1 MNMSTRKKMIL
12 TCVIG
17 LVIGIIGGGISGY
30 FVGYYQGRNI
40 GYSNGYNQRGIDDTS
55 KTENKEDKD
64 LKLFDSPQKELKV
77 RSFKVIQVLSDGSA
91 LAKCDEFGGDDLD
104 YGTVVRFQATEG
116 TLYYDD
122 QIIKLPQGKHFRLMG
137 TFDYE
142 SRREGWKTVPVI
154 GIFDK

>member
-1 MNMSTRKKMIL
+1 MIL

-64 LKLFDSPQKELKV
+64 LKLFDSPQKE
-77 RSFKVIQVLSDGSA
+77 
-91 LAKCDEFGGDDLD
+91 
-104 YGTVVRFQATEG
+104 
-116 TLYYDD
+116 
-122 QIIKLPQGKHFRLMG
+122 
-137 TFDYE
+137 
-142 SRREGWKTVPVI
+142 
-154 GIFDK
+154 